1 MGQPVAISAH
11 KGGSDGAISGHETAV
26 TYETYKD
33 AIGSGSEYVEFDI
46 RRARDGVL
54 VVYHDEHAGDS
65 GLLVKD
71 LPYGQLCEVLG
82 YAAPRVKDVMRLL
95 GGKAIG
101 HLDLKEV
108 GYEAEVIDLA
118 LETFGPGNF
127 VATSLEDASI
137 LTIKEDF
144 PQVTA
149 ALSLGRDLAE
159 VPRTKRAS
167 VRYSELFPLRRIRAC
182 RADWVAVNYKL
193 ARWGVLKLCSRHGI
207 GAMVWTVDADH
218 MIDQFLADERVNVLI
233 TNRPRYAVGRR
244 ERLAPGRVPA
254 AAPGPGRAQQELT

>member
-1 MGQPVAISAH
+1 
-11 KGGSDGAISGHETAV
+11 
-26 TYETYKD
+26 
-33 AIGSGSEYVEFDI
+33 
-46 RRARDGVL
+46 
-54 VVYHDEHAGDS
+54 
-65 GLLVKD
+65 
-71 LPYGQLCEVLG
+71 
-82 YAAPRVKDVMRLL
+82 MRLL

-108 GYEAEVIDLA
+108 GYEAEVIDVA

-159 VPRTKRAS
+159 VSRTKRAS

-182 RADWVAVNYKL
+182 RADWIAVNYKL
-193 ARWGVLKLCSRHGI
+193 AHWGVLKLCSQHGI
-207 GAMVWTVDADH
+207 GAMVWTVDADNL
-218 MIDQFLADERVNVLI
+218 IDRFLTDERVNVLI
-233 TNRPRYAVGRR
+233 TNQPKYAVCRR
-244 ERLAPGRVPA
+244 EQLARARVPA
-254 AAPGPGRAQQELT
+254 SAATSCGAHEELA

>member
-11 KGGSDGAISGHETAV
+11 KGGSDGAISGHATAV

-33 AIGSGSEYVEFDI
+33 AIGSGAEYVEFDI
-46 RRARDGVL
+46 RRTQDNVL

-65 GLLVKD
+65 GPLVKD
-71 LPYGQLCEVLG
+71 LPYEQLCEVLG
-82 YAAPRVKDVMRLL
+82 CAAPRVEDVMRLL

-159 VPRTKRAS
+159 VSRTKRAS

-182 RADWVAVNYKL
+182 RADWIAVNYKL
-193 ARWGVLKLCSRHGI
+193 AHWGVLKLCSQHGI
-207 GAMVWTVDADH
+207 GAMVWTVDADNL
-218 MIDQFLADERVNVLI
+218 IDRFLTDERVNVLI
-233 TNRPRYAVGRR
+233 TNRPKYAVCRR
-244 ERLAPGRVPA
+244 EQLARARGPA
-254 AAPGPGRAQQELT
+254 TAATSCGAHEELT

>member
-1 MGQPVAISAH
+1 MKR
-11 KGGSDGAISGHETAV
+11 KGGSDGAISGHATAV

-33 AIGSGSEYVEFDI
+33 AIGSGAEYVEFDI
-46 RRARDGVL
+46 RRTRDGVL

-65 GLLVKD
+65 GPLIKD
-71 LPYGQLCEVLG
+71 LPYGQLCEALG
-82 YAAPRVKDVMRLL
+82 YAAPKVEDVMRLL

-108 GYEAEVIDLA
+108 GYEAEAINLA
-118 LETFGPGNF
+118 LGTFGPGNF

-159 VPRTKRAS
+159 VPRIRRAS
-167 VRYSELFPLRRIRAC
+167 VRCSELFPLRRIQCPDNEPPEVCSAPPGATGPGSRAG
-182 RADWVAVNYKL
+182 RRPHRRGGLGRNSHSSSGGGERHGSRSGEDPAGHIDGGDLAGWVAAEVPAL
-193 ARWGVLKLCSRHGI
+193 PFQA
-207 GAMVWTVDADH
+207 
-218 MIDQFLADERVNVLI
+218 
-233 TNRPRYAVGRR
+233 AVGNHVVVL
-244 ERLAPGRVPA
+244 LAPD
-254 AAPGPGRAQQELT
+254 

>member
-11 KGGSDGAISGHETAV
+11 KGGCDGAMSGHATAV

-33 AIGSGSEYVEFDI
+33 AIGSGAEYVEFDI
-46 RRARDGVL
+46 RKTRDKVL

-65 GLLVKD
+65 GMLVKD
-71 LPYGQLCEVLG
+71 LPYERLCEVLG
-82 YAAPRVKDVMRLL
+82 YAAPRAEDVMRLL
-95 GGKAIG
+95 GDKAIG

-108 GYEAEVIDLA
+108 GYEAEVINLA
-118 LETFGPGNF
+118 LDTFGPGNF

-137 LTIKEDF
+137 LTIKEGF
-144 PQVTA
+144 PQVRA

-159 VPRTKRAS
+159 VPQAKRAS

-193 ARWGVLKLCSRHGI
+193 AHWGVLKLCSQHGI
-207 GAMVWTVDADH
+207 GAMVWTVDADNL
-218 MIDQFLADERVNVLI
+218 IDRFLADERVNVLI
-233 TNRPRYAVGRR
+233 TNRPKYAVGRR
-244 ERLAPGRVPA
+244 EQLAPGRVPA
-254 AAPGPGRAQQELT
+254 AAPAPGRARQELA

>member
-11 KGGSDGAISGHETAV
+11 KGGSDGAISGHATAV

-33 AIGSGSEYVEFDI
+33 AIGSGAEYVEFDI
-46 RRARDGVL
+46 RRTQDNVL

-65 GLLVKD
+65 GPLVKD
-71 LPYGQLCEVLG
+71 LPYEQLCEVLG
-82 YAAPRVKDVMRLL
+82 CAAPRVEDVMRLL

-159 VPRTKRAS
+159 VSRTKRAS

-182 RADWVAVNYKL
+182 RADWIAVNYKL
-193 ARWGVLKLCSRHGI
+193 AHWGVLKLCSQHRI
-207 GAMVWTVDADH
+207 GAMVWTVDADNL
-218 MIDQFLADERVNVLI
+218 IDRFLTDERVNVLI
-233 TNRPRYAVGRR
+233 TNRPKYAVCRR
-244 ERLAPGRVPA
+244 EQLAQARVPA
-254 AAPGPGRAQQELT
+254 TAATSRGAHEELT